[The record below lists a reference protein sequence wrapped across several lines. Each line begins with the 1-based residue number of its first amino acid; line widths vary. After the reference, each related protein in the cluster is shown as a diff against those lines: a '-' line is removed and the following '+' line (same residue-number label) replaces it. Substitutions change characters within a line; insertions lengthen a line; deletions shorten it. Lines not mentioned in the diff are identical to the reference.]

1 MRRPSKFEAYLIEL
15 SLILIYIDAWFTCR
29 NYFMEA
35 LEAISP
41 PLNADQKRKADEI
54 LERVKRN
61 MRLQLLCFSVKEP

>member
-1 MRRPSKFEAYLIEL
+1 
-15 SLILIYIDAWFTCR
+15 
-29 NYFMEA
+29 MEA